1 MSVERDNDITI
12 AEMREMREMSG
23 VLYKKFT
30 ESHEY
35 FATHAFCFY
44 EGEDGKYY
52 NSRIEKY
59 WGNKYIPMVAG
70 NKKEVIRAMKKIT
83 SDSLYDDVC
92 AMFFVD
98 RDYDESLKGTNSHLF
113 ETPCYSIENLYAQ
126 ESVLDRILR
135 AEFGLNITDSDYHKC
150 KEVFRL
156 RLAEFNDI
164 ILRFNAIVK
173 YQHQYAP
180 DVRCRFSSIKTSHL
194 ARISIGQVSR
204 AARHDEQIAI
214 LIGKLDADLVL
225 IDEIEGKLRLE
236 SDLENVLRGKNQ
248 LDLLVAM
255 IAGFRDA
262 NSQGCFFAQE
272 LKNVHINISANRLSE
287 LSQYAITPPEL
298 NEFLSRHAPGASN
311 LHKHPS

>member
-1 MSVERDNDITI
+1 MSVERDNDISLE
-12 AEMREMREMSG
+12 EMREMREMSG

-52 NSRIEKY
+52 NSRIEKF
-59 WGNKYIPMVAG
+59 WGTNFIPLVAG
-70 NKKEVIRAMKKIT
+70 NKKEVIRAMKRIT

-92 AMFFVD
+92 VMFFVD
-98 RDYDESLKGTNSHLF
+98 RDYDESLKGINDHLF

-126 ESVLDRILR
+126 ESTLDKILR

-156 RLAEFNDI
+156 RLAEFNEI

-180 DVRCRFSSIKTSHL
+180 DIRCRFSAIKTSHL
-194 ARISIGQVSR
+194 ASISIGQVSQ
-204 AARHDEQIAI
+204 ATRHDEQIAI
-214 LIGKLDADLVL
+214 LIEKLNADLAV

-236 SDLENVLRGKNQ
+236 SDLDNVLRGKNQ
-248 LDLLVAM
+248 LDLLVTM
-255 IAGFRDA
+255 IGCFKDA
-262 NSQGCFFAQE
+262 NSQGGFFSRE
-272 LKNVHINISANRLSE
+272 LEHVRINISGNRLSE

-298 NEFLSRHAPGASN
+298 NEFLARHATGATI
-311 LHKHPS
+311 LCPQ